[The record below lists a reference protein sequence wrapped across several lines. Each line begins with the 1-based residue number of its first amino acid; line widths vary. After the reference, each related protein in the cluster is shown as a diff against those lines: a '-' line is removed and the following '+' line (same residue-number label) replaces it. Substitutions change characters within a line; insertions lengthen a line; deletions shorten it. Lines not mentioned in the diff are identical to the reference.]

1 MCIRD
6 RFMAAVVQN
15 FAKDDYIFED
25 DNKSV
30 HRPHSAMEYRFRN
43 KIKTFVV
50 IGADTQFKSQKV

>member
-1 MCIRD
+1 
-6 RFMAAVVQN
+6 MAAVVQN